1 MAADSIGIPF
11 EKVHV
16 MSVQDTDIT
25 PFGTGA
31 YASRQ
36 TFMASL
42 SIEKTAKALRE
53 KILSHA
59 YELTRM
65 QPDTLD
71 IRNGMIVRTTD
82 NMELMSLAEL
92 AITVLYS
99 REHSE
104 HITAEETAQI
114 KTNAYSFGCSFA
126 EVEVDIAM
134 CTAKLKKI
142 INIHDCGKI
151 INPALAEAQVHG
163 GISMGI
169 GYALSEIQLVD
180 KKTGKVLNDNF
191 LDYKLSTCMDHPDL
205 AIDFVENP
213 EPTSP
218 YGTKSLGEPS
228 VCPVA
233 PAIRNAVLNAT
244 GVAIREGEIQTAIII
259 PIKSYEG
266 YKGHYIKY
274 AMREAMDIATTGCSV
289 NVKLS
294 NDKKTFEDVRIAYG
308 VAGPIPM
315 RATTA
320 ENFIKSKPVTL
331 KVAEE
336 FAKTILEDV
345 NPRDSWRA
353 SKAFRCHIGMVMAQ
367 RALEKS
373 VKLAGGILE

>member
-36 TFMASL
+36 TFMASF

-65 QPDTLD
+65 RPDILD

-82 NMELMSLAEL
+82 NKELMSLAEL

-142 INIHDCGKI
+142 INVHDCGKI

-163 GISMGI
+163 GMSMGI
-169 GYALSEIQLVD
+169 GYALSEI
-180 KKTGKVLNDNF
+180 F
-191 LDYKLSTCMDHPDL
+191 
-205 AIDFVENP
+205 
-213 EPTSP
+213 
-218 YGTKSLGEPS
+218 
-228 VCPVA
+228 
-233 PAIRNAVLNAT
+233 
-244 GVAIREGEIQTAIII
+244 
-259 PIKSYEG
+259 
-266 YKGHYIKY
+266 
-274 AMREAMDIATTGCSV
+274 
-289 NVKLS
+289 
-294 NDKKTFEDVRIAYG
+294 
-308 VAGPIPM
+308 
-315 RATTA
+315 
-320 ENFIKSKPVTL
+320 
-331 KVAEE
+331 
-336 FAKTILEDV
+336 
-345 NPRDSWRA
+345 
-353 SKAFRCHIGMVMAQ
+353 HI
-367 RALEKS
+367 
-373 VKLAGGILE
+373 

>member
-36 TFMASL
+36 TFMASF

-65 QPDTLD
+65 RPDILD
-71 IRNGMIVRTTD
+71 NK
-82 NMELMSLAEL
+82 ELMSLAEL

-142 INIHDCGKI
+142 INVHDCGKI

-169 GYALSEIQLVD
+169 GYALSEI
-180 KKTGKVLNDNF
+180 
-191 LDYKLSTCMDHPDL
+191 S
-205 AIDFVENP
+205 
-213 EPTSP
+213 
-218 YGTKSLGEPS
+218 
-228 VCPVA
+228 
-233 PAIRNAVLNAT
+233 
-244 GVAIREGEIQTAIII
+244 
-259 PIKSYEG
+259 
-266 YKGHYIKY
+266 
-274 AMREAMDIATTGCSV
+274 
-289 NVKLS
+289 
-294 NDKKTFEDVRIAYG
+294 
-308 VAGPIPM
+308 
-315 RATTA
+315 
-320 ENFIKSKPVTL
+320 
-331 KVAEE
+331 
-336 FAKTILEDV
+336 
-345 NPRDSWRA
+345 
-353 SKAFRCHIGMVMAQ
+353 HI
-367 RALEKS
+367 
-373 VKLAGGILE
+373 

>member
-36 TFMASL
+36 TFMASF

-65 QPDTLD
+65 RPDILD
-71 IRNGMIVRTTD
+71 IK
-82 NMELMSLAEL
+82 ELMSLAEL

-142 INIHDCGKI
+142 INVHDCGKI

-169 GYALSEIQLVD
+169 GYALSEI
-180 KKTGKVLNDNF
+180 
-191 LDYKLSTCMDHPDL
+191 S
-205 AIDFVENP
+205 
-213 EPTSP
+213 
-218 YGTKSLGEPS
+218 
-228 VCPVA
+228 
-233 PAIRNAVLNAT
+233 
-244 GVAIREGEIQTAIII
+244 
-259 PIKSYEG
+259 
-266 YKGHYIKY
+266 
-274 AMREAMDIATTGCSV
+274 
-289 NVKLS
+289 
-294 NDKKTFEDVRIAYG
+294 
-308 VAGPIPM
+308 
-315 RATTA
+315 
-320 ENFIKSKPVTL
+320 
-331 KVAEE
+331 
-336 FAKTILEDV
+336 
-345 NPRDSWRA
+345 
-353 SKAFRCHIGMVMAQ
+353 HI
-367 RALEKS
+367 
-373 VKLAGGILE
+373 